1 MAVMNDQRM
10 HVQQGRAVGMGPL
23 WFGFLGGIVAWGV
36 QLLGNYFLVTLD
48 CTTETDLTLIVDLV
62 SLVML
67 VIALL
72 ALLVAWRNWQL
83 TGTDEAY
90 GARTVVQRGGFMARF
105 GLFANALFAVLI
117 LFTGVTALVLPACT

>member
-1 MAVMNDQRM
+1 MNDHR
-10 HVQQGRAVGMGPL
+10 VQAHEGRVVGMGPL
-23 WFGFLGGIVAWGV
+23 WFGFLGGIVAWTV

-48 CTTETDLTLIVDLV
+48 CTSDTNLTLIIDLV
-62 SLVML
+62 SLAML

-83 TGTDEAY
+83 TGTDEEY
-90 GARTVVQRGGFMARF
+90 GARTVVQRGGFMALF

-117 LFTGVTALVLPACT
+117 LFTGVTAFVLPACS

>member
-1 MAVMNDQRM
+1 MKDQRM
-10 HVQQGRAVGMGPL
+10 QAHVGRAVGMGPL
-23 WFGFLGGIVAWGV
+23 WFGFLGGIVAWTV
-36 QLLGNYFLVTLD
+36 QLLGNYFLVTLG
-48 CTTETDLTLIVDLV
+48 CTTETNLTLIINLV

-83 TGTDEAY
+83 TGTDEEY
-90 GARTVVQRGGFMARF
+90 GARTVVQRGGFMALF
-105 GLFANALFAVLI
+105 GLFANGLFAVLI